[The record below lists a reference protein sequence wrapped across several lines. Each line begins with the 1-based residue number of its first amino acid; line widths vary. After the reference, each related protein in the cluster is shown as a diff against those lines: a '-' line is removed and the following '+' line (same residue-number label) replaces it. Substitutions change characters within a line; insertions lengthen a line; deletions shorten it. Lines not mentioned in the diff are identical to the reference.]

1 MIKGHN
7 LKLEILYLKYINTK
21 SDIIKI
27 FLKKHQGYFCVVEN
41 AYFADGALKPLKNF
55 LKLKRYCNLANKYY
69 SKPVFF
75 SGDINHLNQ

>member
-27 FLKKHQGYFCVVEN
+27 FKKNIKDIFVLLKILISQME
-41 AYFADGALKPLKNF
+41 L
-55 LKLKRYCNLANKYY
+55 
-69 SKPVFF
+69 
-75 SGDINHLNQ
+75 